1 MEQRKLYD
9 LDNTEDILNS
19 LNSLEPKPGKFSA
32 IEIVKKFYDPI
43 KRAIS
48 LGYNYKELSESIFAV
63 NGCKISARAL
73 KIAYEEVNKNSKIRT
88 NKKIKQINQEG

>member
-9 LDNTEDILNS
+9 LADEEKILNS

-32 IEIVKKFYDPI
+32 IEIVRKFQEPI
-43 KRAIS
+43 KRALS

-63 NGCKISARAL
+63 NNCKISARAL
-73 KIAYEEVNKNSKIRT
+73 KFAYEELNKNSKPKTAKRIRKT
-88 NKKIKQINQEG
+88 NQEN